1 MIASVD
7 IQRGVPGMV
16 YGGYD
21 IASVLGNIEDIAFY
35 SIGWTRITRLYVY
48 MHVYNVMY
56 NLAL

>member
-1 MIASVD
+1 
-7 IQRGVPGMV
+7 MV

-35 SIGWTRITRLYVY
+35 RIGWTRITRLYVY